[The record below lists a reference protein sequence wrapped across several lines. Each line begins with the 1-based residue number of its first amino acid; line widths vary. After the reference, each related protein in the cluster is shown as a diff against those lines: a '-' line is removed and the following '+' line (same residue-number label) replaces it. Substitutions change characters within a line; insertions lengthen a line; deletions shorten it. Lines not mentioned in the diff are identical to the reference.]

1 MKRVWLYGRSS
12 EIVAADRVRE
22 ELREQYGDAIDPDEL
37 LSSLNN
43 DSEKESSTLPTHRGT
58 PFAALIKYAK
68 AHDYQ
73 IAGMSFDLSS
83 WDYPDRVGLKTAAEA
98 VLSRSADAI
107 LLRSISEIA
116 RDARF
121 AYEFEKCL
129 GGAHTVISM
138 SQDNT
143 DLAFLATAMTPPD
156 PEPSET
162 SGEDGDVEIE

>member
-1 MKRVWLYGRSS
+1 M
-12 EIVAADRVRE
+12 AADRVRE
-22 ELREQYGDAIDPDEL
+22 ELREQYGDDIDPDEL
-37 LSSLNN
+37 LSSLNS
-43 DSEKESSTLPTHRGT
+43 DSEKEPSPSPTYRGT
-58 PFAALIKYAK
+58 LFAALIEYAK

-83 WDYPDRVGLKTAAEA
+83 WEYPDRVGLKTAAEA
-98 VLSRSADAI
+98 VLSHSADAI

-143 DLAFLATAMTPPD
+143 DLAFLATVTAIPD
-156 PEPSET
+156 PESPET
-162 SGEDGDVEIE
+162 SESDGGEDI